1 MNIKEQKNKE
11 QNKKNTNE
19 RTNEYSFFYSFVL
32 SNCVT
37 VFVILNHYFV
47 IYIPVNSFR
56 LL

>member
-47 IYIPVNSFR
+47 IYITVNSFR